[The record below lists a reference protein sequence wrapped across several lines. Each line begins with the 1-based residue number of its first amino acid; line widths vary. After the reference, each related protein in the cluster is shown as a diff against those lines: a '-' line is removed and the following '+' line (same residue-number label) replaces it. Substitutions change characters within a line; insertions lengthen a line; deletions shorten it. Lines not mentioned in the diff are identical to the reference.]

1 MTTTTPEQSLQE
13 KESELWAMILAIV
26 VLLWIVFM
34 WYNTYLNAENISNL
48 TDKHYNLSGKVSWID
63 ITLTDVNDQQMEFI
77 KDFYRWEI
85 DIAINI
91 ARSEWYYNYRFVSIS
106 GYNLGTVRLKSIDWL
121 EINVNIHTKTIT
133 VYQPL

>member
-1 MTTTTPEQSLQE
+1 MTTTTPEPNLQE
-13 KESELWAMILAIV
+13 KESELWAMIIAIV
-26 VLLWIVFM
+26 VLLWMVFM
-34 WYNTYLNAENISNL
+34 WYNTYLNSENISDL
-48 TDKHYNLSGKVSWID
+48 REKHYDLSGKVSWID

-91 ARSEWYYNYRFVSIS
+91 ASSEWYYNYRFVSIS
-106 GYNLGTVRLKSIDWL
+106 GYNLSTVRLKSIDWL

-133 VYQPL
+133 IYQPL